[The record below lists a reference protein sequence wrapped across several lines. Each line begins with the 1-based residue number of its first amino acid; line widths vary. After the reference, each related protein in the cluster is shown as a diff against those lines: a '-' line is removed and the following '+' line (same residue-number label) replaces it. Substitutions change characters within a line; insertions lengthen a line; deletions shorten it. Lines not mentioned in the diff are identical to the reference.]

1 MQFRKLG
8 HSPLKV
14 SALGLGCMGMS
25 EFYGPQQEEESVA
38 TIHRA
43 LDLGVNFLDTADV
56 YGRGDNEEL
65 VGRALQGPA
74 RSGGAGD
81 EIRQCAR
88 RRGPLPGH

>member
-25 EFYGPQQEEESVA
+25 EFYGPQQEEESVE

-43 LDLGVNFLDTADV
+43 LDLGVNFLDTADA
-56 YGRGDNEEL
+56 YGRGDNEKL
-65 VGRALQGPA
+65 VGRPSRA
-74 RSGGAGD
+74 GAIG
-81 EIRQCAR
+81 
-88 RRGPLPGH
+88 